1 MGTSGVQYT
10 CGAWVLR
17 EINQIVPRGP
27 CFLGKAGYA
36 TNVTWLLADL
46 CGQSGH

>member
-27 CFLGKAGYA
+27 CFLGKAAMPLMSRG
-36 TNVTWLLADL
+36 
-46 CGQSGH
+46 C